1 MKYKEHS
8 ETWRRNG
15 LADLKYKVLDRV
27 PLAKGTEKVRY
38 SKQTTVACCVEAF
51 YATVLYSVLR
61 GTFVVSPGW
70 CVISLR
76 MNR

>member
-38 SKQTTVACCVEAF
+38 SKQTTVACCVEHF
-51 YATVLYSVLR
+51 MLLYCTL
-61 GTFVVSPGW
+61 F
-70 CVISLR
+70 CVALLSFLLVGALFHSG
-76 MNR
+76 